1 MVQVP
6 ERCGNISSGQRTA
19 QMPAQNGVVRFGSFE
34 ADLCAGELRRNGI
47 RLKLQSQPFR
57 VLALLLQRPG
67 QVLTREE
74 LQQELWPS
82 GTFVDYEQGLATAV
96 NKARDALGDS
106 SANPRFIETVPR
118 CGYRFIA
125 PVTTVLRESPSLA
138 LAARPPGGSR
148 HIWIYGIA
156 AAAALASL
164 VLVGWLLH
172 KPHQQFAIDQ
182 RDRPVVLAPQGEYR
196 SRDSRQ
202 AGLVGLDLD
211 RGHRDETGEPLGML
225 GK

>member
-1 MVQVP
+1 
-6 ERCGNISSGQRTA
+6 
-19 QMPAQNGVVRFGSFE
+19 MPAQSGVLRFGSFE
-34 ADLCAGELRRNGI
+34 ADLGAGELRRNGI

-82 GTFVDYEQGLATAV
+82 GIFVDSEQGLATAV

-125 PVTTVLRESPSLA
+125 PVTTVLRESPAPA
-138 LAARPPGGSR
+138 LPAHPSGGSR
-148 HIWIYGIA
+148 RIRIYLVA
-156 AAAALASL
+156 AVAALTSL
-164 VLVGWLLH
+164 VLAGWLLH
-172 KPHQQFAIDQ
+172 KSEE
-182 RDRPVVLAPQGEYR
+182 RRVGKECR
-196 SRDSRQ
+196 SRGSPE
-202 AGLVGLDLD
+202 
-211 RGHRDETGEPLGML
+211 H
-225 GK
+225 